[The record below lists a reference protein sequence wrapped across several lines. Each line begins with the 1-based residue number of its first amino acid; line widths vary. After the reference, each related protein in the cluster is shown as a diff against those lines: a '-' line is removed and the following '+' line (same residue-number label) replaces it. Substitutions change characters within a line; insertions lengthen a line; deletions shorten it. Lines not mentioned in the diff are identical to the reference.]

1 VDAGSSTNP
10 GAPPLLLV
18 HGWPGSIFEFVK
30 VIGPLSDPLAHRGDE
45 ADAFHVVSPSIP
57 GYGFS
62 GPTVAPGWDP
72 GHIASAFAVLMER
85 LGYDR
90 YGAGGGDWGAILTTE
105 LARADE
111 GRHMCGLHLTMPLG
125 EPPQDADR
133 DEVLSEADQKAL
145 EDWAAHQANGTVVHV
160 PINSTRPHTLAFA
173 LNDSPAGLG
182 AWLVDKF
189 RSYSDCDGDVERSF
203 TRDELLAEITTCWVT
218 GTIASASRLYDP
230 HVHEPELRVDHI
242 RVVVQTLPLP
252 AEELQATAAVTAA
265 DLEAPARLDRADQT
279 DDPLGDPVGLGDR
292 LRQLVLVLGAVA
304 GLDVIE
310 RDHWSTG
317 VGRQLPGVVG
327 DPLRRGLRV
336 AREVLERD
344 ALSPQEAAGPVLLV
358 QGAEM
363 TLEDHPVEHRQAATD
378 PTPVPCA

>member
-1 VDAGSSTNP
+1 MDAGSSTNP

-85 LGYDR
+85 LGYDH
-90 YGAGGGDWGAILTTE
+90 YGAGGGDWGAVLTTE

-203 TRDELLAEITTCWVT
+203 TRDELLAEITTCLGDGDDRIGV
-218 GTIASASRLYDP
+218 
-230 HVHEPELRVDHI
+230 
-242 RVVVQTLPLP
+242 
-252 AEELQATAAVTAA
+252 AAVRS
-265 DLEAPARLDRADQT
+265 ARA
-279 DDPLGDPVGLGDR
+279 
-292 LRQLVLVLGAVA
+292 
-304 GLDVIE
+304 
-310 RDHWSTG
+310 
-317 VGRQLPGVVG
+317 
-327 DPLRRGLRV
+327 
-336 AREVLERD
+336 
-344 ALSPQEAAGPVLLV
+344 
-358 QGAEM
+358 
-363 TLEDHPVEHRQAATD
+363 
-378 PTPVPCA
+378 